1 MLFRFE
7 YKFQGNYMPTA
18 ALKKRIKRIG
28 TVCAIAACAL
38 AFSGCGAS
46 VTVRDY
52 TENGTRYNMYTVS
65 IDLDTVRKMEASA
78 ATDANGDKYSVHGYF
93 FELFS
98 GLGCEIVDSVY
109 TSDAYTASYRIAFSD
124 TGADSGGNGGGSFIS
139 HTRLHDIAEAVEFSA
154 SYKTNPFVRKYMK
167 KSANPFN
174 GIRAEYDAVQPDETA
189 TVVQQLKNG
198 RVSRDAETGE
208 RITFLPSVVD
218 AFPYLRGFEPD
229 LLKLNYAMTGSKRM
243 SSSGTSR
250 DLDGDY
256 AEYVFS
262 RYFDT
267 VDTEIG
273 LEYTRPVPYGWY
285 GVALAAGGLVFGI
298 IMLVTRAKKPKTT
311 LLDRFPYNPEEFR
324 DYDSHL
330 PM

>member
-1 MLFRFE
+1 M
-7 YKFQGNYMPTA
+7 
-18 ALKKRIKRIG
+18 
-28 TVCAIAACAL
+28 CAIAACAL

-78 ATDANGDKYSVHGYF
+78 ATDANGDKYNVHGYF

-98 GLGCEIVDSVY
+98 GFGCEIVDSVY

-124 TGADSGGNGGGSFIS
+124 AGADSGGNGGGSFVS
-139 HTRLHDIAEAVEFSA
+139 DRLRDIAESVDFSA
-154 SYKTNPFVRKYMK
+154 SYKTNPFVRKYVK

-174 GIRAEYDAVQPDETA
+174 GIRAEYDAVLPNQSSS
-189 TVVQQLKNG
+189 VIQRLKNG
-198 RVSRDAETGE
+198 WFSYKENTGE
-208 RITFLPSVVD
+208 RITYLPSVVD

-267 VDTEIG
+267 TESDMSFA
-273 LEYTRPVPYGWY
+273 YTRPVPYGWY
-285 GVALAAGGLVFGI
+285 GVALAAGGVVFGV